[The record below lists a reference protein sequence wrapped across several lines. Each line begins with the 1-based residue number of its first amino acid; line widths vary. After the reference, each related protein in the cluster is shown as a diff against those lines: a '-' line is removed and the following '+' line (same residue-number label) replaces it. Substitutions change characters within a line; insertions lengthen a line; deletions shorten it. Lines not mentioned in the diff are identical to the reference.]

1 MELLFVYNAKSDT
14 VNRLIDFAHKIVS
27 PSTYECDLC
36 SLTHSNLGEKKE
48 WKDFVMETNSELKF
62 YHIDDFEDTFNTS
75 FKYPVILKKTND
87 RIEPLLDHQAIANIA
102 SVTDL
107 INTINDLIKAETKI

>member
-48 WKDFVMETNSELKF
+48 WKDFVKESNSNLKF
-62 YHIDDFEDTFNTS
+62 YHIDDFEAAFNTS
-75 FKYPVILKKTND
+75 FKYPIILKKTND
-87 RIEPLLDHQAIANIA
+87 RIETLLDHKAIATVT
-102 SVTDL
+102 SVTEL
-107 INTINDLIKAETKI
+107 IATINALIKAEAKI